1 MGSFQEKY
9 NDPKFVQLPGTC
21 VETLYVLQ
29 FNFNLSLKFIFS
41 LFWGLVMYDNELKP
55 SKLKFKP
62 KVKLNDN
69 KYNRFPS
76 LLATRT
82 SRGERNVHSGEELA
96 RRDGCV
102 RRLVVWRV
110 FFMRQLTVN
119 SFCSYTQHVLAWC
132 LLKYGLSR
140 IKTEYCRSTLSKKC
154 THFCHGNVEM
164 ERKIFFSKGRE
175 PGSPLIS
182 LFKFIYLL
190 LFLSIQR
197 TRYFTRLKLQCRF
210 Y

>member
-1 MGSFQEKY
+1 
-9 NDPKFVQLPGTC
+9 
-21 VETLYVLQ
+21 
-29 FNFNLSLKFIFS
+29 
-41 LFWGLVMYDNELKP
+41 MYDNELKP

-110 FFMRQLTVN
+110 FFYETVN
-119 SFCSYTQHVLAWC
+119 GKFVLPLYLARF
-132 LLKYGLSR
+132 GMV
-140 IKTEYCRSTLSKKC
+140 ST
-154 THFCHGNVEM
+154 
-164 ERKIFFSKGRE
+164 
-175 PGSPLIS
+175 
-182 LFKFIYLL
+182 
-190 LFLSIQR
+190 
-197 TRYFTRLKLQCRF
+197 
-210 Y
+210 